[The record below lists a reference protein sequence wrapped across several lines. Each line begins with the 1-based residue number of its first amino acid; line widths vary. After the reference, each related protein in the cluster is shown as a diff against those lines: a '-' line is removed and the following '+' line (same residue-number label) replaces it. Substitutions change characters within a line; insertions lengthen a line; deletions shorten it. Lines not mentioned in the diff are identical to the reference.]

1 VLFVAAI
8 KAIPSETI
16 EAARLDG
23 AGRARLAFQVVLP
36 QIRENVSTAVVY
48 MGIMALDMFVYI
60 SVMTPSGG
68 IGKSTEVVSRYLY
81 ETAFARSQFGLA
93 SAMGVVLALVTML
106 MAVVVLF
113 GARSKE
119 DA

>member
-1 VLFVAAI
+1 MLFR
-8 KAIPSETI
+8 S
-16 EAARLDG
+16 
-23 AGRARLAFQVVLP
+23 
-36 QIRENVSTAVVY
+36 NVSTAVVY

-113 GARSKE
+113 ASRSKE
-119 DA
+119 DR